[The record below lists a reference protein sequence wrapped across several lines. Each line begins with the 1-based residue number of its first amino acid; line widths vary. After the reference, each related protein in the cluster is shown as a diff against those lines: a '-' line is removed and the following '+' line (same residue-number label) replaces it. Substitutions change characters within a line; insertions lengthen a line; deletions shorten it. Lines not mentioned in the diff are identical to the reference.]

1 MIMRHVL
8 FVWVLSFCIG
18 VTACDS
24 PQPNTSE
31 SAAGDDQ
38 AYEAPESA
46 PPPAPSTDRSVG
58 PILASAYDYLYT
70 AGTEEPAYGLYSYAL
85 FPTYSQRAEA
95 FITEL
100 FRTTGAAG
108 QSGIS
113 RANLNV
119 VYLPVQQGKRSLL
132 SHRAAVGEPLH
143 PSEFTRELYDYALA
157 RRVLAQICAA
167 PSDALGYLCRSDLS
181 RGPYLFTFSRPASE
195 LSPVPPPYLFV
206 DLSRIH
212 PRAFSE
218 FISAY
223 KEQVKRT
230 DYSDRERID
239 HLRLHVL
246 NIILTAADW
255 VGPVRG
261 AVADTVYLST
271 AAE

>member
-1 MIMRHVL
+1 MMRQFNIVFVL
-8 FVWVLSFCIG
+8 WLCLYVA
-18 VTACDS
+18 ACDS
-24 PQPNTSE
+24 STSV
-31 SAAGDDQ
+31 DTD
-38 AYEAPESA
+38 APVDTEPASA
-46 PPPAPSTDRSVG
+46 PPPAPSTDRSVA

-85 FPTYSQRAEA
+85 FPTYSRRAEA

-108 QSGIS
+108 QSGIN

-119 VYLPVQQGKRSLL
+119 VYLPTQRGKRSLL
-132 SHRAAVGEPLH
+132 SQRVAVGEPLH
-143 PSEFTRELYDYALA
+143 PSEFTREFYDYALA

-167 PSDALGYLCRSDLS
+167 PSDALGYLCSSDLS
-181 RGPYLFTFSRPASE
+181 RGPYLFTFARPASE

-223 KEQVKRT
+223 KEQVKRS
-230 DYSDRERID
+230 DYTDRERID

-271 AAE
+271 ADE